1 MFQAR
6 AVTEGHTFST
16 AAARHRVRSWFFQGD
31 PAFHFGVVLPPR
43 SAAAF
48 YQLSTDIT
56 QVLNVHAGFGGE
68 RFCFFFPSRFSF
80 PSNTPQLATESKQPR
95 LVHATRPT
103 GFSRGW
109 RGESRRKFLKGL
121 PCGGPSGGA
130 VTMPARR
137 LRVPPRRCGI
147 VWRRSGAASRAGR
160 RGAVCATVLG
170 AARLRSPRALFLFP
184 PLSLPPPS
192 LALSLSLSL
201 SYTASP

>member
-1 MFQAR
+1 M
-6 AVTEGHTFST
+6 TEGHTFST

-147 VWRRSGAASRAGR
+147 VWRRSGAAARAGR
-160 RGAVCATVLG
+160 RGVRDCARRG
-170 AARLRSPRALFLFP
+170 AA
-184 PLSLPPPS
+184 PLSSRSLSLSPSLAPPS
-192 LALSLSLSL
+192 LARSLALPLSLLHCQPL
-201 SYTASP
+201 M

>member
-56 QVLNVHAGFGGE
+56 QVLNVHAGFGGD
-68 RFCFFFPSRFSF
+68 RFFFFSPSRFSF

-147 VWRRSGAASRAGR
+147 VWRRSGAAARAGR
-160 RGAVCATVLG
+160 RGVRDCARRG
-170 AARLRSPRALFLFP
+170 AA
-184 PLSLPPPS
+184 PLSSRSLSLSPSLAPPS
-192 LALSLSLSL
+192 LARSLALPLSLLHCQPL
-201 SYTASP
+201 M

>member
-31 PAFHFGVVLPPR
+31 PAFHFGVVLPP
-43 SAAAF
+43 AALQRF
-48 YQLSTDIT
+48 TNSVRTSLKFLTSTLGS
-56 QVLNVHAGFGGE
+56 VGNV
-68 RFCFFFPSRFSF
+68 FFFFSPSRFSF

-147 VWRRSGAASRAGR
+147 VWRRSGAAARAGR
-160 RGAVCATVLG
+160 RGVRDCARRG
-170 AARLRSPRALFLFP
+170 AA
-184 PLSLPPPS
+184 PLSSRSLSLSPSLAPPS
-192 LALSLSLSL
+192 LARSLALPLSLLHCQPL
-201 SYTASP
+201 M

>member
-1 MFQAR
+1 LFQAR

-147 VWRRSGAASRAGR
+147 VWRRSGAAARAGR
-160 RGAVCATVLG
+160 RGVRDCARRG
-170 AARLRSPRALFLFP
+170 AA
-184 PLSLPPPS
+184 PLSSRSLSLSPSLAPPS
-192 LALSLSLSL
+192 LARSLALPLSLLHCQPL
-201 SYTASP
+201 M